1 MSSGD
6 ADSSRLLN
14 PFGGGHYETIKTCLG
29 SKRVELHTVKCGVM
43 QALPQTEKLDGVAV
57 AHPVLYGEAWV
68 IAVAIT
74 GDVC

>member
-29 SKRVELHTVKCGVM
+29 SNRVELHTVKCIGKNVKTM
-43 QALPQTEKLDGVAV
+43 TD
-57 AHPVLYGEAWV
+57 
-68 IAVAIT
+68 
-74 GDVC
+74 DR